1 MADNYEK
8 DITESKIDIG
18 ILKQQVNTLTE
29 LCSKIDNVIEKLI
42 EQHDRHIA
50 KVYTDMEERRKE
62 SQSNIDE
69 VHLRI
74 DTVLDKLQ
82 ASEMRLL
89 DEIKS
94 LRKDMLEH
102 NQKERDVLDKI
113 LAWKWMLAGGIIVVS
128 WIISHGTEII
138 ARVLLTK

>member
-29 LCSKIDNVIEKLI
+29 LCNKIDNVIEKLI